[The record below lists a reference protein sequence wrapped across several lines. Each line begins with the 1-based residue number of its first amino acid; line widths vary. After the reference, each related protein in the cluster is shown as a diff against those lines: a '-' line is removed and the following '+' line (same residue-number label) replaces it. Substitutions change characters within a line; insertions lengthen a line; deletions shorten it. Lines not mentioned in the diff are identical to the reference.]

1 MEETA
6 LPENVEAL
14 SRSELVALSLRI
26 NPKWDVG
33 RGKWTKAKLL
43 ERLRAWQA
51 DSTKLWL
58 LSLPRDEL
66 DAMQRKIDATSGAV
80 ASGRKYQSKK
90 VLAES
95 MLAKMTGTL
104 TGYVNQSVC
113 AFVVCSLDTL

>member
-1 MEETA
+1 MEEIA

-26 NPKWDVG
+26 NPKWNVG
-33 RGKWTKAKLL
+33 KKWTTAKLL

-80 ASGRKYQSKK
+80 ASGRNYQSKK